1 ETRTSYGDG
10 RLTRYAADLVV
21 PEEVRAEVAALKAM
35 TAIYVMNRQG
45 ADAEYAAQRDLL
57 AELVATLVLRDGR
70 DLEPWL
76 APDFQAARTDA
87 ERLRVIIDQ
96 VASLTDVSVVEWHGR
111 LCR

>member
-1 ETRTSYGDG
+1 LKVATSQLIARFCVEAEYETRTSYGDG

-57 AELVATLVLRDGR
+57 AELVATLVLR
-70 DLEPWL
+70 
-76 APDFQAARTDA
+76 
-87 ERLRVIIDQ
+87 
-96 VASLTDVSVVEWHGR
+96 
-111 LCR
+111 